1 MRIILKC
8 LFRALVLA
16 VMRDWHKKI
25 YIAGVFPTLKL
36 SASSSDSALPN
47 EPDARSAR
55 AAKRFRVS
63 LVQDL
68 LHDEG
73 SGKEDKELAPAP
85 ANKDASV
92 QVTLRLQYPCLI
104 GPWNTL

>member
-1 MRIILKC
+1 MFFDQTL
-8 LFRALVLA
+8 LGDFSRA
-16 VMRDWHKKI
+16 DKI
-25 YIAGVFPTLKL
+25 K
-36 SASSSDSALPN
+36 N
-47 EPDARSAR
+47 ESFER